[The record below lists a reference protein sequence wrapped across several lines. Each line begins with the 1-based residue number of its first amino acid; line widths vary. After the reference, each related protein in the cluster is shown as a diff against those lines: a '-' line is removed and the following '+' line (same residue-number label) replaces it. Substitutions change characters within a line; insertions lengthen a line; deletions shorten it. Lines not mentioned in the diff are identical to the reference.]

1 MYDNT
6 PSLERT
12 RREGVLSVFGTHI
25 VPYFNAVNVLSF
37 LLGGILFGYDLGYG
51 LSGLFVY
58 ADLTEIWKTSLV

>member
-1 MYDNT
+1 M
-6 PSLERT
+6 
-12 RREGVLSVFGTHI
+12 LSVFGTHI
-25 VPYFNAVNVLSF
+25 VPYFNAVIELSF